1 MPIKINDKYL
11 VPAPLVTFNKNYLNS
26 ENGDAI
32 GVEYQINLQG
42 TLLPNKGNPVVDS
55 GTFESSFSADSW
67 VSTKSP
73 DDDPNHE
80 LDLDDSLL
88 SIMSKQEEIRKLF
101 SPGQA
106 VKVEILDLNLRGGGK
121 GIKFIGNVQAINFAN
136 EGRWVMPCPYTVDI
150 ITNNFITS
158 TDSGDFISSR
168 TEDNFRY
175 FIRSASETWEI
186 QEADQQYYRG
196 DNVSSTLKV
205 YNISHSINA
214 VGQPAYSATGTYN
227 DSVSGK
233 QQYYENNAGATGD
246 LTQYTPQYVDGL
258 SPWQQASGYVYE
270 TLEAGQGNFPGGVFT
285 IGDGNFTTFGS
296 TFFANNGTDVYI
308 LADRTLTE
316 NVDIKGG
323 AYSINESFV
332 AIPSGDFNDGHLVTH
347 ENNVNVSRGE
357 DGLTQVSIDG
367 TIRGLNSIAFENSG
381 DMGHA
386 LYPKR
391 HEDNSFKNA
400 RDYYINYL
408 HENVGGSALA
418 SRIYHL
424 ARNASEE
431 VWLHP
436 QHVSKSEG
444 LNFSQ
449 GTISY
454 NFTYDNRPPNIIL
467 GSITENIDIQD
478 THPGQNFA
486 TIPVIGRNQPVLQYL
501 NSRSEYKRSLNISV
515 NMARFRPN
523 WIEDSGAIISATG
536 YWNAA
541 KGVDT
546 LVGDGYY
553 NSASDNDGI
562 NWWLYNKK
570 PSVTN
575 AADFQKI
582 FDAANPANET
592 AANGFSNYVIPG
604 RCFHSA
610 PTESWNPKTGQYSYS
625 IEWTYERIR

>member
-55 GTFESSFSADSW
+55 VTFESSFSADSW
-67 VSTKSP
+67 VSTKSA

-106 VKVEILDLNLRGGGK
+106 VKVEILDLNLRSGGK
-121 GIKFIGNVQAINFAN
+121 GIAFIGNVQAINFAN

-186 QEADQQYYRG
+186 QEADQKYYRG
-196 DNVSSTLKV
+196 DNTSSTLKV

-214 VGQPAYSATGTYN
+214 VGQPAYSATGTYDN
-227 DSVSGK
+227 TVSGK
-233 QQYYENNAGATGD
+233 QQYYENSGGSEGS
-246 LTQYTPQYVDGL
+246 LTQYTPSYVDGL

-270 TLEAGQGNFPGGVFT
+270 TLEAGHGNFPGGVFT
-285 IGDGNFTTFGS
+285 IDNSTFTTFGS
-296 TFFANNGTDVYI
+296 SLFDNTGTDVYI

-316 NVDIKGG
+316 NIDIRGG

-381 DMGHA
+381 DMGHV
-386 LYPKR
+386 LYPNR

-400 RDYYINYL
+400 KDYYKNYL
-408 HENVGGSALA
+408 EANVGGSALA

-424 ARNASEE
+424 ARNASELN
-431 VWLHP
+431 WLHP
-436 QHVSKSEG
+436 QYKSKSEG

-449 GTISY
+449 GTITY
-454 NFTYDNRPPNIIL
+454 NFTYDNRPPNIIS

-478 THPGQNFA
+478 THPGQIFA
-486 TIPVIGRNQPVLQYL
+486 NIPVIGRNQPVLQYL

-515 NMARFRPN
+515 SMARFEPN
-523 WIEDSGAIISATG
+523 WITDSGDIISATG
-536 YWNAA
+536 YWSDAVGVTDLNTTSAA
-541 KGVDT
+541 T
-546 LVGDGYY
+546 
-553 NSASDNDGI
+553 NDSL
-562 NWWLYNKK
+562 NWWLYSKK
-570 PSVTN
+570 PSITN
-575 AADFQKI
+575 TADFQKI

-592 AANGFSNYVIPG
+592 AALNYSNPVVAA

-610 PTESWNPKTGQYSYS
+610 PTESWNPRTGQYSYS
-625 IEWTYERIR
+625 IEWTYERES

>member
-67 VSTKSP
+67 VSTKSA

-121 GIKFIGNVQAINFAN
+121 GIKFIGNVQAINFAS
-136 EGRWVMPCPYTVDI
+136 EGRWAMPCPYTVDI

-186 QEADQQYYRG
+186 QEADQKYYRG
-196 DNVSSTLKV
+196 NNTSSTLKV
-205 YNISHSINA
+205 YNITHSINA

-233 QQYYENNAGATGD
+233 QQYYENNNGSAGD

-258 SPWQQASGYVYE
+258 SPWEQASGYVYE
-270 TLEAGQGNFPGGVFT
+270 TLEAGQGNFPGGVFH

-296 TFFANNGTDVYI
+296 TFFGNNGTDVYI

-332 AIPSGDFNDGHLVTH
+332 AIPSGAFNSGHLVTH

-381 DMGHA
+381 DMGHT
-386 LYPKR
+386 LYANR

-408 HENVGGSALA
+408 QERVGGTALA

-431 VWLHP
+431 TWLHP
-436 QHVSKSEG
+436 QHKSKSEG

-449 GTISY
+449 GTITY
-454 NFTYDNRPPNIIL
+454 NFTYDNRPPNIVS

-478 THPGQNFA
+478 THPGQIFA

-501 NSRSEYKRSLNISV
+501 NSRSEYKRSLSISV
-515 NMARFRPN
+515 SMAPFGSN
-523 WIEDSGAIISATG
+523 WVETPDSGEIITANG
-536 YWNAA
+536 YWSRAVGVSTLAA
-541 KGVDT
+541 AD
-546 LVGDGYY
+546 
-553 NSASDNDGI
+553 ANDGI

-592 AANGFSNYVIPG
+592 SANGFANPVVGG

-610 PTESWNPKTGQYSYS
+610 PTESWNPRTGQYSYS
-625 IEWTYERIR
+625 IEWTYERES